1 MEERF
6 RRRRIELEAECQ
18 IPANLFSRTFHRLD
32 AFLVPYLVNFRRRE
46 QRGHALQAIQGLCS
60 GLERKN
66 NESVAYLFGSDRKA
80 IQHFVG
86 EVRWDD
92 SALRETLAEQIGGQ
106 LGEKD
111 RVIVFDPSVFPK
123 KGSQSVGVAR

>member
-6 RRRRIELEAECQ
+6 RLCRIELEAECQ
-18 IPANLFSRTFHRLD
+18 ISANLFSRTFDRLD
-32 AFLVPYLVNFRRRE
+32 AFLVPYLVSFRRRE

-66 NESVAYLFGSDRKA
+66 NESMAYLFGLDRKV

-92 SALRETLAEQIGGQ
+92 AALRKTLAEQIGEQ
-106 LGEKD
+106 LGEVEG
-111 RVIVFDPSVFPK
+111 VIVFDPSAFPK
-123 KGSQSVGVAR
+123 KGAQSVGVAR